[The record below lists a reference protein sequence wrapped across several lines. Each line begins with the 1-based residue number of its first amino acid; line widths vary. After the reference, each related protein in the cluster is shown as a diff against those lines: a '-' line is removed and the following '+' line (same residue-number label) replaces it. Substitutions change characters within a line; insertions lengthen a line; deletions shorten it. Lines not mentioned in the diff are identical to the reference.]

1 MNSYFNCILLQWNP
15 EFKYVYIYVYIKLI
29 ALAFLLV
36 WLVKNDV
43 FCFLQEYLEQSNN
56 DQSLMNVTMAPGH
69 HWGMARTSF
78 L

>member
-29 ALAFLLV
+29 ALAFIGLTSE
-36 WLVKNDV
+36 NDV

-56 DQSLMNVTMAPGH
+56 DQSLMNVLMAQAITG
-69 HWGMARTSF
+69 GMARTSF